1 MRVEQYQIEARGD
14 WSCVRVG
21 GLIKTINPSRLSGL
35 RARHLSFK
43 KRFLTLAIF
52 SAASAQISFAE
63 IEGTQTDELLTGGRH
78 LPSDHTSCEVSD
90 LLLYNA
96 RIHTPLKSE
105 PDTSDY
111 EIVNYEALAVKDG
124 VFVFVGSEADADK
137 WKCGASEVLDLQG
150 SAVFPGFSD
159 SHQHLEGVGRRTKT
173 LSLFGIP
180 SLKATVSRI
189 RAWSEQIPEGG
200 WVMGRGWIEREWHD
214 EQRFLTRWDVDSF
227 TESKPLYM
235 PRADGVSALVNSKA
249 LTLAGV
255 NRDTPDPEG
264 GRFDRDADGELTGY
278 VLGRAMD
285 PFRAILPSE
294 TDAYLKDN
302 LLRGMQANAAL
313 GWTATHDAGMSWRQ
327 LGLLHELHKE
337 ELMAHRVYV
346 AVPVAEAVPLIEQ
359 GPDQTD
365 DGWISLNAIKV
376 FIDGT
381 LGSRGAALLEPYADA
396 EHNGFMNRTTKEELM
411 PVLEGALKK
420 GLQIMTHVIGDRAV
434 RTTLDWYQEAWNV
447 LPRNQWATDD
457 LRWRLEHA
465 QIIPPKDQERIASME
480 VMLSMQP
487 SHAIGDLNFAP
498 ARLGQDRLAT
508 AYPWQPL
515 IEQGITLV
523 AGSDAPVEVGDP
535 RIEFYAAITRKR
547 LDGSSGQGWHPE
559 FAVSRKDAL
568 KMITIWPAYSA
579 FQEQHR
585 GSIELGKRADL
596 SVFDIDFMTADP
608 AEILEAK
615 TIMTMVDGRITYA
628 QPSAQK

>member
-1 MRVEQYQIEARGD
+1 MLA
-14 WSCVRVG
+14 
-21 GLIKTINPSRLSGL
+21 LF
-35 RARHLSFK
+35 SF
-43 KRFLTLAIF
+43 
-52 SAASAQISFAE
+52 ASVQTSFAE
-63 IEGTQTDELLTGGRH
+63 IEPNQSGGPLTIERPS
-78 LPSDHTSCEVSD
+78 LSDHSSCEVSD
-90 LLLYNA
+90 LLLHNA
-96 RIHTPLKSE
+96 RIHTPIKRA

-111 EIVNYEALAVKDG
+111 EMASYEALAIKDG
-124 VFVFVGSEADADK
+124 VLVFVGSAAEAK
-137 WKCGASEVLDLQG
+137 QWKCGASKVMDLQG
-150 SAVFPGFSD
+150 SAVFPGFTD

-189 RAWSEQIPEGG
+189 REWSEQIPEGG
-200 WVMGRGWIEREWHD
+200 WVMGRGWIEREWRD

-285 PFRAILPSE
+285 AFRAILPSE

-302 LLRGMQANAAL
+302 LIRGMRANAAL

-327 LGLLHELHKE
+327 LGLLHQLHQE
-337 ELMAHRVYV
+337 EQMVHRVYV
-346 AVPVAEAVPLIEQ
+346 AVPIAEAGPLIEQ
-359 GPDQTD
+359 GPDQTE
-365 DGWISLNAIKV
+365 DGWILLNAIKV

-396 EHNGFMNRTTKEELM
+396 DHNGFMNRTTKEELM
-411 PVLEGALKK
+411 PVLVGALKK

-434 RTTLDWYQEAWNV
+434 RTTLDWYQEAWNA
-447 LPRNQWATDD
+447 LPRNQWATED

-465 QIIPPKDQERIASME
+465 QIIPAEDQERIASME
-480 VMLSMQP
+480 VTLSMQP

-508 AYPWQPL
+508 AYPWHPL
-515 IEQGITLV
+515 IEQGIPIV

-547 LDGSSGQGWHPE
+547 LDGTSGQGWHPE
-559 FAVSRKDAL
+559 FAVSREDAL
-568 KMITIWPAYSA
+568 KMFTIWPAYSA
-579 FQEQHR
+579 FQEPHR

-596 SVFDIDFMTADP
+596 SVFDTDFMTADP
-608 AEILEAK
+608 SEILEAR